1 VVDLYLNWTQSGDVR
16 VFGIKILFERFV
28 LDLRVVDRRQ
38 RIDVL
43 RLHRRDRVAVGVV
56 LDIEVIF
63 VGS

>member
-1 VVDLYLNWTQSGDVR
+1 